1 MQYKVEI
8 ILDAKELHSIVI
20 DGILL
25 QMDVRSQV
33 EEIFQ
38 KKHDNVIRLSINTR
52 KWDTLGFIL
61 TSKNKFGIFCIL
73 GILVIL

>member
-1 MQYKVEI
+1 VEI

-52 KWDTLGFIL
+52 KWDTLGNVDQLSNLSTHMVKINCC
-61 TSKNKFGIFCIL
+61 S
-73 GILVIL
+73 

>member
-52 KWDTLGFIL
+52 KWDTLGNVDQLSNLSTHMVKINCC
-61 TSKNKFGIFCIL
+61 S
-73 GILVIL
+73 